1 MVEKKEEK
9 GVAYILG
16 IVSIVMAFFQPLAGI
31 IFGIIGLVQ
40 NKKEKSKKAKKLNVI
55 GIIIGTILFIISIV
69 VTVYLAIKGL
79 NTSNLLPPAFPTA

>member
-1 MVEKKEEK
+1 MTER

-40 NKKEKSKKAKKLNVI
+40 NKKEKSRKSKKLNII
-55 GIIIGTILFIISIV
+55 GIVLSIAWLIISVGI
-69 VTVYLAIKGL
+69 TYYITTKGL
-79 NTSNLLPPAFPTA
+79 GNLPNFPA